1 MRKVSL
7 MRKIS
12 NALCLRRAALALL
25 FLFAGTGAQAQSV
38 LDDHKFEIGGQYTA
52 IGLEDF
58 DAVRGVGGRLGYNFN
73 RHFALDAEAN
83 FFPETKLGNN
93 QSGQKAQGF
102 VGVKA
107 GVRAK
112 YAGLFAKARPGVMA
126 IGEITSG
133 FDCERT
139 SFGSSCRPNHH
150 NFALDVGAV
159 AEFYPSRRSIIRLDV
174 GDTMIQLRRARRN
187 FFDDTTQTSTDFTH
201 NLQIGVGLGYRF

>member
-1 MRKVSL
+1 MQRKKLLPLV
-7 MRKIS
+7 
-12 NALCLRRAALALL
+12 AL
-25 FLFAGTGAQAQSV
+25 FLFAATTGAQAQSV

-58 DAVRGVGGRLGYNFN
+58 DVVNGVGGRFGYNFN
-73 RHFALDAEAN
+73 KYLALDAEAN

-93 QSGQKAQGF
+93 QAGAKAQGF

-107 GVRAK
+107 GGRTK
-112 YAGLFAKARPGVMA
+112 YAGLFAKARPGVMS

-133 FDCERT
+133 FNCNRAP
-139 SFGSSCRPNHH
+139 FGSVCRPSHS

-174 GDTMIQLRRARRN
+174 GDTMVHLRRATRDV
-187 FFDDTTQTSTDFTH
+187 FGQTIETSSDFTH
-201 NLQIGVGLGYRF
+201 QLQIGIGFGYRF